1 LGVQAIGVHD
11 NFFELGGHSL
21 LGLRLFAEIEQILG
35 IKLPI
40 STLFQEP
47 TIWHLAQIIRQSEH
61 SASCTSFKSPLPEIE
76 DFEKLLAI
84 VAARPGKRISSDSLI
99 VPINPSG
106 TKRPFFFCASS
117 LSEVLPLANCL
128 GQEQPIYLM
137 ESALVVFSDK
147 PTENNIKAL
156 AAHHVRDIL
165 AIQPEGD
172 YIFFQG

>member
-1 LGVQAIGVHD
+1 MNSTSSHEKNGLFSAPLSFAQERLWVLDQINSGNTVH
-11 NFFELGGHSL
+11 N
-21 LGLRLFAEIEQILG
+21 I
-35 IKLPI
+35 P
-40 STLFQEP
+40 
-47 TIWHLAQIIRQSEH
+47 
-61 SASCTSFKSPLPEIE
+61 
-76 DFEKLLAI
+76 LAI
-84 VAARPGKRISSDSLI
+84 HFKGVLNVKALEQSLREI
-99 VPINPSG
+99 VQRHQALRMTVTTING
-106 TKRPFFFCASS
+106 QRPFFFCASS

-172 YIFFQG
+172 YILGG